1 MCYIIWGLGAV
12 TGLLVT
18 AGNSAGIQV
27 SLFFFFF
34 SKGKGIWQDSEMLTD
49 F

>member
-1 MCYIIWGLGAV
+1 MCYIICGLGAV

-27 SLFFFFF
+27 SFFF